1 MVTGGDDFFETI
13 TAITAVATLPLMI
26 LGFVFAGWQVG
37 LLVMVVGWFL
47 LVPVFAI
54 LSDRAG
60 SDPEEVEKWLDVTER
75 ADADRSGDGQSGNA
89 TDPLETLRDRYARG
103 KLDDEEFE
111 RALEAL
117 LETDEGDPER
127 FLERRRGER
136 DRTREPDFER

>member
-1 MVTGGDDFFETI
+1 MASGGDHFFETL

-37 LLVMVVGWFL
+37 LSIMVIGWFL
-47 LVPVFAI
+47 LVPIFGV

-60 SDPEEVEKWLDVTER
+60 SDPEEIEKWLDVAER
-75 ADADRSGDGQSGNA
+75 MDAGRSGDSRSEDDD
-89 TDPLETLRDRYARG
+89 DPLETLRERYARG
-103 KLDDEEFE
+103 ELDDDEFE

-136 DRTREPDFER
+136 ERHRESEFER